1 MSKAAKQVAPD
12 SAAGADL
19 PFEEALKK
27 LEAIVQAME
36 AGDLPLETM
45 MARFEEGMRLSEVCK
60 ARLAAAEVRIQQL
73 EKSAGGQVTAKP
85 LTPLNNAP
93 GSA

>member
-1 MSKAAKQVAPD
+1 MSKAAKQAAAD

-19 PFEEALKK
+19 SFEEALKK

-45 MARFEEGMRLSEVCK
+45 MARFEEGRRLGELCQAK
-60 ARLAAAEVRIQQL
+60 LAAAEVRIQQL
-73 EKSAGGQVTAKP
+73 EKGAGGEITAKP
-85 LTPLNNAP
+85 LTTVNPEPSGA
-93 GSA
+93 